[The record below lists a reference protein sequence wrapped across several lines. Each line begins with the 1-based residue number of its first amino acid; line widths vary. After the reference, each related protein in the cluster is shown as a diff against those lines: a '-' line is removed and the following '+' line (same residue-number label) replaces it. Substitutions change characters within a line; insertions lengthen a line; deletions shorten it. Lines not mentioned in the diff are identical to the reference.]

1 MPLRARSL
9 KKLAEMRGLS
19 PRETEVFVLLAQGR
33 TRAFIQDELVLSGST
48 VKTHVS
54 HIYAKMGVHDRQ
66 EMMDL
71 IWG

>member
-1 MPLRARSL
+1 M
-9 KKLAEMRGLS
+9 
-19 PRETEVFVLLAQGR
+19 
-33 TRAFIQDELVLSGST
+33 
-48 VKTHVS
+48 KTHVS

>member
-1 MPLRARSL
+1 MASHY
-9 KKLAEMRGLS
+9 ALS

-33 TRAFIQDELVLSGST
+33 TRAFIQDELVLSSST

-54 HIYAKMGVHDRQ
+54 HIYAKMEVHDRQ

-71 IWG
+71 IWQGGRT